1 MEGGL
6 GLKAALE
13 ALLFVAGRPVKVE
26 ELRGIFPGVTEE
38 ELRQAL
44 RELSQEYQGR
54 GLRIREVAGGFR
66 METAPEVAEPVRAFL
81 KPRPRKL
88 SRAALETLAVVAYHQ
103 PVTRA
108 EIERLRGV
116 DSSGALKV
124 LLEEKLIRIVGR
136 KAVPGRPLL
145 YGTTA
150 KFLEVFGLRSLED
163 LPPLEE
169 IRKLAE
175 GA

>member
-1 MEGGL
+1 MEDP
-6 GLKAALE
+6 GLKAVLE
-13 ALLFVAGRPVKVE
+13 ALLFVAGRAVRVKELREVLPEASEREILEALE
-26 ELRGIFPGVTEE
+26 ELA
-38 ELRQAL
+38 QDYA
-44 RELSQEYQGR
+44 GR

-66 METAPEVAEPVRAFL
+66 LETVPEVAERVRAFL
-81 KPRPRKL
+81 KPRPRRL
-88 SRAALETLAVVAYHQ
+88 SRAALETLAIVAYHQ

-116 DSSGALKV
+116 DSSGPLKL
-124 LLEEKLIRIVGR
+124 LLEERLVRIVGR

-145 YGTTA
+145 YGTTS
-150 KFLEVFGLRSLED
+150 KFLEVFGLKSLED
-163 LPPLEE
+163 LPPLAE

>member
-1 MEGGL
+1 MEGP
-6 GLKAALE
+6 GLKAVLE

-26 ELRGIFPGVTEE
+26 ELRELLPEASREEIREALE
-38 ELRQAL
+38 ELS
-44 RELSQEYQGR
+44 REYAGR
-54 GLRIREVAGGFR
+54 GIRIREVAGGFR
-66 METAPEVAEPVRAFL
+66 METAPEVAGPVRAFL

-88 SRAALETLAVVAYHQ
+88 SRSALETLAVVAYHQ

-116 DSSGALKV
+116 DSSGPLKV

-145 YGTTA
+145 YGTTPR
-150 KFLEVFGLRSLED
+150 FLEVFGLRSLKD